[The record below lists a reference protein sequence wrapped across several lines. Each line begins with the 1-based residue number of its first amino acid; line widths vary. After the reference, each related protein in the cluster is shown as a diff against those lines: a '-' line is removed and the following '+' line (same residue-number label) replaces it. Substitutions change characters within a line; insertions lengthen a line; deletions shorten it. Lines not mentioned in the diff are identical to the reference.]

1 MKTTISPVTLQ
12 PNVVQPSAAQHSTTQ
27 PVVAAQPTVADDCLN
42 HLEGSVGTSVYT
54 KVDVEN
60 QFGPFN
66 LPAKANLIAAASLS
80 TSTINPVV
88 FDATANQEQLPRC
101 REQPHRGSRVANPD
115 ITPISD
121 SVVELLLSEQDRAQI
136 VREIQ
141 RLEKRIIIAQVL
153 GIRPRRADLR
163 LLLQA
168 SLKQDIDNITDIQ
181 MLGRNYYQVEFELER
196 MVPILLEKKTVA
208 IKGGWVFF
216 HKWSHN
222 FSANQV
228 LHDLD
233 SYHTCVAV
241 FPNLRKEW
249 VPFVHLIAGTIGTV
263 LETYDKPRQNDDK
276 YMGATSTKLLISKST
291 NLPSNILLPNLLDSR
306 QESYSQRILYR
317 GLPNQCFRCFGFG
330 HLAKNCP
337 KFNKDTD
344 KHVPNTTIV
353 PAQVR
358 SEGWTEVGHRKVSS
372 QVSYDK
378 RHQVSINNLKE
389 FPPLQ
394 NRYSTLQVEEDRSHE
409 VNISGQSLTHFS
421 QKTDLLS
428 TKLPETFP
436 KLVVGQPPLKIVEN
450 QLLTPNGNL
459 DSSEKL
465 KGKVVSAQDNTDVE
479 MPPSVMGFEANQQI
493 DIDVH
498 GSSVPFD
505 KLVGK
510 STSSQSNMMGV
521 EMAQGVDKLPCAG
534 YQFTVSQDT
543 LTLQTPQKQVKD
555 HRVHKHAGNYLLL
568 KRQARAQ
575 EGAQKGRQDALLE
588 KRTSIKSV

>member
-1 MKTTISPVTLQ
+1 MKTTIAHVTVQ
-12 PNVVQPSAAQHSTTQ
+12 PCVVQPSATQ
-27 PVVAAQPTVADDCLN
+27 PSTNQPAATQLATAAATSAQLAAAQPDAAQSVAAQPTVTDDCLN
-42 HLEGSVGTSVYT
+42 HLEGVVRTSVYT
-54 KVDVEN
+54 KVDLEK
-60 QFGPFN
+60 QFVPFN
-66 LPAKANLIAAASLS
+66 LLATANPIVAANLS
-80 TSTINPVV
+80 TSSINPVV
-88 FDATANQEQLPRC
+88 FNATANQEQLPRC
-101 REQPHRGSRVANPD
+101 REPPNWGFCVANPD

-121 SVVELLLSEQDRAQI
+121 SAVELLLSEQDRAQI

-216 HKWSHN
+216 HKWTHN

-249 VPFVHLIAGTIGTV
+249 VPFVHLIASTIGIV
-263 LETYDKPRQNDDK
+263 LETYDKPRQNNDK
-276 YMGATSTKLLISKST
+276 YMGAISTKLLISKST
-291 NLPSNILLPNLLDSR
+291 ILPANILLPNLLDSR

-372 QVSYDK
+372 QLSYDK

-409 VNISGQSLTHFS
+409 VNISDQPTHFS

-436 KLVVGQPPLKIVEN
+436 KLIVGQPPLKIVEN
-450 QLLTPNGNL
+450 QQLTPKVNL

-465 KGKVVSAQDNTDVE
+465 KGKVVSAQDITDVE
-479 MPPSVMGFEANQQI
+479 MPPSVMGIEANQQI
-493 DIDVH
+493 DIDVS

-521 EMAQGVDKLPCAG
+521 EMAQGVGKLPCVE

-543 LTLQTPQKQVKD
+543 LTLQSPQKQVKD
-555 HRVHKHAGNYLLL
+555 HRVHKHAGNY
-568 KRQARAQ
+568 
-575 EGAQKGRQDALLE
+575 
-588 KRTSIKSV
+588 